1 MQVTELKKKGLE
13 REFKVTV
20 PSKDI
25 TDKLNGS
32 LLQISKDVEI
42 EGFRKGKAPLNIVK
56 QRFGQNAL
64 NQTLDELIKS
74 TTNEVIKK
82 KNLRLA
88 IKPKVDVKNFGE
100 KKGLEYIM
108 TLELIPDIKVE
119 DIKKIKLTKFIS
131 KIDEDDFKKT
141 LETFSKTQQ
150 NFEKKD
156 GKKIEN
162 GDGVLLNLRPT
173 YNNEIV
179 KEALI
184 ENKMT
189 VVGEKMIISEI
200 EQKILGTKAGDKLDF
215 ICKFPLNFPDKDIA
229 KKDVRVEIDI
239 LEVRVPQKKVLDDNF
254 AKSMGAIDLN
264 DFKEKVRKQMQ
275 GELDN
280 TSKMIMKKDLIEQ
293 LDKIHKINLPQG
305 MVKYEFDIIWN
316 KFNDDKTK
324 GIIDET
330 DKNRKEEDL
339 KKEYRSIAERR
350 VKVGLILAKIGEE
363 QKISV
368 SEDDLKKE
376 IEQEILR
383 QPDAKEQIIKF
394 YSENSQ
400 ALASLKAPIFEQKI
414 VEYIFHS
421 INVDNFDFFYTSL
434 PKPIFIYIR
443 SSIKCIFRT

>member
-20 PSKDI
+20 PPKDI

-100 KKGLEYIM
+100 EKGLEYIM

-215 ICKFPLNFPDKDIA
+215 ICKFPVNFPDKDIA
-229 KKDVRVEIDI
+229 EKDVRVEIDI

-264 DFKEKVRKQMQ
+264 DFKEKIRKQMQ
-275 GELDN
+275 GELDGI
-280 TSKMIMKKDLIEQ
+280 SKMIMKKDLIEQ
-293 LDKIHKINLPQG
+293 LDKTHKINLPQG

-350 VKVGLILAKIGEE
+350 VKVGLILAKIGED

-414 VEYIFHS
+414 VEYILE
-421 INVDNFDFFYTSL
+421 N
-434 PKPIFIYIR
+434 
-443 SSIKCIFRT
+443 IKIENKEISKKELLKK

>member
-100 KKGLEYIM
+100 EKGLEYIM

-215 ICKFPLNFPDKDIA
+215 ICKFPVNFPDKDIA
-229 KKDVRVEIDI
+229 EKDVRVEIDI

-264 DFKEKVRKQMQ
+264 DFKEKIRKQMQ
-275 GELDN
+275 GELDGV
-280 TSKMIMKKDLIEQ
+280 SKMIMKKDLIEQ

-339 KKEYRSIAERR
+339 KKEYRLIAERR
-350 VKVGLILAKIGEE
+350 VKVGLILAKIGED

-414 VEYIFHS
+414 VEYILE
-421 INVDNFDFFYTSL
+421 N
-434 PKPIFIYIR
+434 
-443 SSIKCIFRT
+443 IKIENKEISKKELLKK

>member
-42 EGFRKGKAPLNIVK
+42 KGFRKGKAPLNIVK

-100 KKGLEYIM
+100 EKGLEYIM

-215 ICKFPLNFPDKDIA
+215 ICKFPVNFPDKDIA
-229 KKDVRVEIDI
+229 EKDVRVEIDI
-239 LEVRVPQKKVLDDNF
+239 LEVRVPQKKALDDNF

-264 DFKEKVRKQMQ
+264 DFKEKIRKQMQ
-275 GELDN
+275 GELDGV
-280 TSKMIMKKDLIEQ
+280 SKMIMKKDLIEQ
-293 LDKIHKINLPQG
+293 LDKTHKINLPQG

-350 VKVGLILAKIGEE
+350 VKVGLILAKIGED

-368 SEDDLKKE
+368 SEDNLKKAVE
-376 IEQEILR
+376 EEILR

-414 VEYIFHS
+414 VEYILE
-421 INVDNFDFFYTSL
+421 N
-434 PKPIFIYIR
+434 
-443 SSIKCIFRT
+443 IKIENKEISKKELLKK

>member
-100 KKGLEYIM
+100 EKGLEYIM

-131 KIDEDDFKKT
+131 KINEDDFKKT

-200 EQKILGTKAGDKLDF
+200 EKKILGTKAGDKLDF
-215 ICKFPLNFPDKDIA
+215 ICKFPVNFPDKDIA
-229 KKDVRVEIDI
+229 EKDVRVEIDI

-264 DFKEKVRKQMQ
+264 DFKEKIRKQMQ
-275 GELDN
+275 GELDGI
-280 TSKMIMKKDLIEQ
+280 SKMIMKKDLIEQ
-293 LDKIHKINLPQG
+293 LDKTHKINLPQG

-350 VKVGLILAKIGEE
+350 VKVGLILAKIGED

-414 VEYIFHS
+414 VEYILE
-421 INVDNFDFFYTSL
+421 N
-434 PKPIFIYIR
+434 
-443 SSIKCIFRT
+443 IKIENKEISKKELLKK

>member
-20 PSKDI
+20 PSKDV

-42 EGFRKGKAPLNIVK
+42 EGFRKGKVPLNIVK

-74 TTNEVIKK
+74 TSNEVIKEK
-82 KNLRLA
+82 KLRLA

-100 KKGLEYIM
+100 EKGLEYIM
-108 TLELIPDIKVE
+108 TLELIPDFKVE

-131 KIDEDDFKKT
+131 KTDEDDFKKT

-156 GKKIEN
+156 GKKVEN
-162 GDGVLLNLRPT
+162 GDGVLLNLKPT

-179 KEALI
+179 KDALI

-215 ICKFPLNFPDKDIA
+215 ICKFPVNFPDKDIA
-229 KKDVRVEIDI
+229 EKDVRVEIDI
-239 LEVRVPQKKVLDDNF
+239 LEVRIPQKKVLDDNF

-280 TSKMIMKKDLIEQ
+280 ISKMIIKKDLIEE

-350 VKVGLILAKIGEE
+350 VKVGLILAKIGED

-368 SEDDLKKE
+368 SEDDLKKA

-400 ALASLKAPIFEQKI
+400 ALASLKAPIFEQKV
-414 VEYIFHS
+414 VEYILE
-421 INVDNFDFFYTSL
+421 N
-434 PKPIFIYIR
+434 
-443 SSIKCIFRT
+443 IKIENKEISKKELLKK

>member
-20 PSKDI
+20 PPKDI

-100 KKGLEYIM
+100 EKGLEYIM

-215 ICKFPLNFPDKDIA
+215 ICKFPVNFPDKDIA
-229 KKDVRVEIDI
+229 EKDVRVEIDI

-264 DFKEKVRKQMQ
+264 DFKEKIRKQMQ
-275 GELDN
+275 GELDGI
-280 TSKMIMKKDLIEQ
+280 SKMIMKKDLIEQ
-293 LDKIHKINLPQG
+293 LDKIHKISLPQG

-350 VKVGLILAKIGEE
+350 VKVGLILAKIGED

-414 VEYIFHS
+414 VEYILE
-421 INVDNFDFFYTSL
+421 N
-434 PKPIFIYIR
+434 
-443 SSIKCIFRT
+443 IKIENKEISKKELLKK

>member
-20 PSKDI
+20 PPKDI

-100 KKGLEYIM
+100 EKGLEYIM

-215 ICKFPLNFPDKDIA
+215 ICKFPVNFPDKDIA
-229 KKDVRVEIDI
+229 EKDVRVEIDI

-264 DFKEKVRKQMQ
+264 DFKEKIRKQMQ
-275 GELDN
+275 GELDGV
-280 TSKMIMKKDLIEQ
+280 SKMIMKKDLIEQ
-293 LDKIHKINLPQG
+293 LDKTHKINLPQG

-350 VKVGLILAKIGEE
+350 VKVGLILAKIGED

-414 VEYIFHS
+414 VEYILE
-421 INVDNFDFFYTSL
+421 N
-434 PKPIFIYIR
+434 
-443 SSIKCIFRT
+443 IKIENKEISKKELLKK

>member
-88 IKPKVDVKNFGE
+88 IKPKVDVKSFGE
-100 KKGLEYIM
+100 EKGLEYIM

-215 ICKFPLNFPDKDIA
+215 ICKFPVNFPDKDIA
-229 KKDVRVEIDI
+229 EKDVRVEIDI

-264 DFKEKVRKQMQ
+264 DFKEKIRKQMQ
-275 GELDN
+275 GELDGV
-280 TSKMIMKKDLIEQ
+280 SKMIMKKDLIEQ
-293 LDKIHKINLPQG
+293 LDKTHKINLPQG

-350 VKVGLILAKIGEE
+350 VKVGLILAKIGED

-368 SEDDLKKE
+368 SEDNLKKA
-376 IEQEILR
+376 IEEEILR

-414 VEYIFHS
+414 VEYILE
-421 INVDNFDFFYTSL
+421 N
-434 PKPIFIYIR
+434 
-443 SSIKCIFRT
+443 IKIENKEISKKELLKK

>member
-42 EGFRKGKAPLNIVK
+42 KGFRKGKAPLNIVK

-100 KKGLEYIM
+100 EKGLEYIM

-215 ICKFPLNFPDKDIA
+215 ICKFPVNFPDKDIA
-229 KKDVRVEIDI
+229 EKDVRVEIDI

-264 DFKEKVRKQMQ
+264 DFKEKIRKQMQ
-275 GELDN
+275 GELDGV
-280 TSKMIMKKDLIEQ
+280 SKMIMKKDLIEQ
-293 LDKIHKINLPQG
+293 LDKTHKINLPQG

-350 VKVGLILAKIGEE
+350 AKVGLILAKIGED

-414 VEYIFHS
+414 VEYILE
-421 INVDNFDFFYTSL
+421 N
-434 PKPIFIYIR
+434 
-443 SSIKCIFRT
+443 IKIENKEISKKELLKK

>member
-42 EGFRKGKAPLNIVK
+42 KGFRKGKAPLNIVK

-100 KKGLEYIM
+100 EKGLEYIM

-200 EQKILGTKAGDKLDF
+200 EKKILGTKAGDKLDF
-215 ICKFPLNFPDKDIA
+215 ICKFPVNFPDKDIA
-229 KKDVRVEIDI
+229 EKDVRVEIDI

-264 DFKEKVRKQMQ
+264 DFKEKIRKQMQ
-275 GELDN
+275 GELDGV
-280 TSKMIMKKDLIEQ
+280 SKMIMKKDLIEQ
-293 LDKIHKINLPQG
+293 LDKTHKINLPQG

-324 GIIDET
+324 GVIDET
-330 DKNRKEEDL
+330 DKNRKEEDV

-350 VKVGLILAKIGEE
+350 VKVGLILAKIGED

-414 VEYIFHS
+414 VEYILE
-421 INVDNFDFFYTSL
+421 N
-434 PKPIFIYIR
+434 
-443 SSIKCIFRT
+443 IKIENKEISKKELLKK